1 MVAGASFNDEGVPSA
16 VTEYHVMKYKIP
28 EDLACTHCTLQW
40 YWSTGNSCLY
50 DADYLG
56 TDGYFQRNAAAFQA
70 LGWNPAD
77 WCPWCVT
84 SWATCDNSCC
94 KSGGT
99 FGEEFWNCADIA
111 VIGSGSDIQDPIA
124 GVLTPGSPSVPMA
137 PEPEPESEP
146 ESDGESENQP
156 KLKDELVKAP
166 ETAPKPSRE
175 LEPGAEPA
183 QNPVGAADASSESV
197 PEPEPE
203 SETESETES

>member
-94 KSGGT
+94 KTGGS

-111 VIGSGSDIQDPIA
+111 VTASGSPAPSTTTTTMTTTPAATTAATTIA
-124 GVLTPGSPSVPMA
+124 PTTPATATRTTTQATGSPTC
-137 PEPEPESEP
+137 
-146 ESDGESENQP
+146 
-156 KLKDELVKAP
+156 
-166 ETAPKPSRE
+166 TAS
-175 LEPGAEPA
+175 LG
-183 QNPVGAADASSESV
+183 NVVGA
-197 PEPEPE
+197 
-203 SETESETES
+203 